1 MGNQLFKYALFLLGA
16 ILLLAG
22 LYLLLSELVTR
33 KILIFNLVIAGII
46 YFANIFTGQALY
58 VSSQDFNKNISGLG
72 ISLFFTAVYT
82 ISGTLGIIAAIYFSI
97 SFGWQ
102 LLYQLFFLLIFLS
115 GIYITN
121 MANNKMNNN

>member
-58 VSSQDFNKNISGLG
+58 VSSLDFNKNISGLG

-102 LLYQLFFLLIFLS
+102 LLYQLFFLLIFLA

>member
-102 LLYQLFFLLIFLS
+102 LLYQLFFLLIFLA